1 MINVARVVTSPMLAQ
16 TVQVQRT
23 GKGAWVDGVYTP
35 GESGTL
41 SFKGI
46 VTQASSRDMEQVPEG
61 DRQKGTIRVLSTVP
75 LYITGEAGSNLSDI
89 VVYRGE
95 RYKVQSVTHDG
106 DYGFYRAICTRLAK
120 EVG

>member
-1 MINVARVVTSPMLAQ
+1 MINVSRVVTSPMLSQ

-23 GKGAWVDGVYTP
+23 GKGTWVDGVYNA
-35 GESGTL
+35 GEAETL

-46 VTQASSRDMEQVPEG
+46 VTKASSRDMEQVPEG
-61 DRQKGTIRVLSTVP
+61 DRQKGSIRVLATVP
-75 LYITGEAGSNLSDI
+75 LYITGETGSNLSDI
-89 VVYRGE
+89 VVYKGE

>member
-23 GKGAWVDGVYTP
+23 GKGLWVNGVYTP
-35 GESGTL
+35 GEAETL

-46 VTQASSRDMEQVPEG
+46 VQASSRDMEQVPEG

-75 LYITGEAGSNLSDI
+75 LYITGETGSNLSDI
-89 VVYRGE
+89 VVYKSE

>member
-1 MINVARVVTSPMLAQ
+1 MINVSRVVTSPMLSQ

-23 GKGAWVDGVYTP
+23 GKGTWVDGVYNA
-35 GESGTL
+35 GEAETL

-61 DRQKGTIRVLSTVP
+61 DRQKGSIRVLATVP
-75 LYITGEAGSNLSDI
+75 LYITGETGSNFSDI
-89 VVYRGE
+89 VVYKGE

>member
-1 MINVARVVTSPMLAQ
+1 MINVSRVVTSPMLSQ

-35 GESGTL
+35 GEAEVL

-46 VTQASSRDMEQVPEG
+46 VTQASSWDMEQVPEG

-75 LYITGEAGSNLSDI
+75 LYITGETGSNLSDI
-89 VVYRGE
+89 VVYKSE

>member
-1 MINVARVVTSPMLAQ
+1 MINVSRVVTSPMLSQ

-35 GESGTL
+35 GEAEVQ

-75 LYITGEAGSNLSDI
+75 LYITGETGSNLSDI
-89 VVYRGE
+89 VVYKGE

>member
-35 GESGTL
+35 GEAETM

-75 LYITGEAGSNLSDI
+75 LYITGETSSNLSDI

>member
-23 GKGAWVDGVYTP
+23 GKGLWVNGVYTP
-35 GESGTL
+35 GEAETL

-75 LYITGEAGSNLSDI
+75 LYITGETGSNLSDI
-89 VVYRGE
+89 VVYKSE

>member
-1 MINVARVVTSPMLAQ
+1 MINVSRVVTSPMLAQ

-35 GESGTL
+35 GKAEAM

-61 DRQKGTIRVLSTVP
+61 DRQKGAIRVLSTVP